1 MALVWFMT
9 IPGLVCLLVLL
20 SAVDRFTTWATT
32 RSWLPWQRQA
42 RGRSVSTVAFDE
54 LEACFYAGKRH
65 QIEQR
70 RTEEVLR
77 DDDSE
82 GDPAMNEPVPA
93 ILRLGPVVSAPPA
106 PTPEA

>member
-20 SAVDRFTTWATT
+20 GAVDRFTTWATT

-70 RTEEVLR
+70 RAEEVLR

-82 GDPAMNEPVPA
+82 GAPPRNEPVPA
-93 ILRLGPVVSAPPA
+93 IFRLPAVSAPPA
-106 PTPEA
+106 SGTE